1 MNNLKLINKK
11 KEIMMMVL
19 MLRRNQ
25 VRDTLKLDKK
35 QKLLIKEM
43 NKFMSK
49 FNIIKDSQKN

>member
-1 MNNLKLINKK
+1 MNNLKLINNK

-35 QKLLIKEM
+35 
-43 NKFMSK
+43 
-49 FNIIKDSQKN
+49 